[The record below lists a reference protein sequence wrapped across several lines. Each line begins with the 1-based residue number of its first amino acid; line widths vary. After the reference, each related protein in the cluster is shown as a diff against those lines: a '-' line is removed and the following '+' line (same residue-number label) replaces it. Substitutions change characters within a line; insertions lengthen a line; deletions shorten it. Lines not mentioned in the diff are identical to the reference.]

1 MAKQDEERPRPTKG
15 EQPGF
20 DQQHAK
26 IRRDKGV
33 EIRPAGKGSGNKQY

>member
-1 MAKQDEERPRPTKG
+1 MAEKRQKLTKG

-33 EIRPAGKGSGNKQY
+33 EIGPANRKDNKKL